1 MGQKCVWRLCSQGN
15 IQYGVS
21 DKEGQQAECE
31 KSEAS
36 NIDYTSPSKNVAIAL
51 LLLVG
56 VGVVQIVVLL
66 DILGEQ

>member
-1 MGQKCVWRLCSQGN
+1 MRSQGN

-21 DKEGQQAECE
+21 DEECQQAECE
-31 KSEAS
+31 KSKAS
-36 NIDYTSPSKNVAIAL
+36 NVDDTSPSENVAIAL